1 MACSSSIIGVPSI
14 YQANPSLDSK
24 KLTIAP
30 PLNLHFSTVR
40 NNLRAFPLRPKSGG
54 GFSISFVPSAVA
66 TPNSSVLSEEAFKGL
81 QGFGSVSDSEYGED
95 ESSDGELGEI
105 EGGGVDEL
113 EVSKIGLSQRF
124 VDTLKKRGITDLF
137 PIQRAVLV
145 PALEGRDIIARAK
158 TGTGKTLAF
167 GIPILKGLD
176 DAEQAGGSTRRGRL
190 PKVLVLAPTR
200 ELAKQVEKEFK
211 ESAPY
216 LNTVCIYGGV
226 SYVTQENALSRGVDI
241 VVGTPGRIIDLIKN
255 NNLKL
260 GEVQYLVLDEADQ
273 MLAVGFEEAV
283 ETILEKLPSQR
294 QSMLFSATM
303 PGWVKKLARKHLN
316 NPLTIDLVGEQD
328 EKLAEGIKLYAIS
341 TTASSKRTILSDLV
355 TVYAKGG
362 KAIVFTQTKR
372 DADEVSLVLTNSIAS
387 EALHGDISQHQR
399 ERTLNGFRQGKF
411 TVLVATD
418 VAARGL
424 DIPNVDLVIHY
435 ELPNDPET
443 FVHRSGR
450 TGRAGKQGAAVLMFT
465 NSQRRTVRS
474 LERDI
479 GGKFEFVSPPSVQEV
494 LESSADQVVA
504 TLGGV
509 HPESITYFTPTAQ
522 KLMEQQGVE
531 ALAAALATLSGFSK
545 PPSSRSL
552 ITHEQ
557 GLVTLQ
563 LIRETTGY
571 SKGYLSARSVTG
583 FLSDVYSAAADEIGK
598 ISLIADEKVQG
609 AVFDL
614 PEEIAKELLTREI
627 PEGNT
632 LTRITKLPPL
642 QDDGPPSDY
651 YGRFSNSERR
661 PSPRGGGG
669 GSRDRRGGGSR
680 TSSRDWLDSSNSD
693 DGFRRGGR
701 SSGRTENTWSR
712 NSRSSGGGGGGGSGS
727 DWLIGGDRQSSR
739 PSSFGSRSSSYGGR
753 SPSYGGD
760 RDRSFG
766 GACFNCG
773 KSGHR
778 ASECPSKTD
787 Y

>member
-1 MACSSSIIGVPSI
+1 MACSSSITGVPSI
-14 YQANPSLDSK
+14 YQPNPSLDGPSK
-24 KLTIAP
+24 KTIVAP
-30 PLNLHFSTVR
+30 PLNLHFSTAR
-40 NNLRAFPLRPKSGG
+40 NNLRAFSSSSSRPKSGA

-81 QGFGSVSDSEYGED
+81 GGFGSVSDSEYGED

-105 EGGGVDEL
+105 EAGDVDEL
-113 EVSKIGLSQRF
+113 EVSKIGLPQRL

-176 DAEQAGGSTRRGRL
+176 DAEQAGGSSRRGRL

-226 SYVTQENALSRGVDI
+226 SYVTQENALSRGVDV

-273 MLAVGFEEAV
+273 MLAVGFEEDV
-283 ETILEKLPSQR
+283 EVILEKLPSQR

-316 NPLTIDLVGEQD
+316 NPLSIDLVGDQD
-328 EKLAEGIKLYAIS
+328 EKLAEGIKLYALA
-341 TTASSKRTILSDLV
+341 TTAASKRTILSDLV

-450 TGRAGKQGAAVLMFT
+450 TGRAGKQGTAVLMFT

-479 GGKFEFVSPPSVQEV
+479 GGKFEFASPPSVQEV

-509 HPESITYFTPTAQ
+509 HPESIAYFTPTAQ

-563 LIRETTGY
+563 LIRENTGY
-571 SKGYLSARSVTG
+571 SRGYLSARSVTG

-598 ISLIADEKVQG
+598 INIIADEKVQG

-632 LTRITKLPPL
+632 ITKITKLPPL
-642 QDDGPPSDY
+642 QDDGPAGDN
-651 YGRFSNSERR
+651 YGRFSNSDRR
-661 PSPRGGGG
+661 SSPRGGGG

-680 TSSRDWLDSSNSD
+680 TSSRDWLDSNNGD

-712 NSRSSGGGGGGGSGS
+712 NTRSSGGGS
-727 DWLIGGDRQSSR
+727 DWLISGDRQSSR
-739 PSSFGSRSSSYGGR
+739 PSTFGSRSPSSGGR
-753 SPSYGGD
+753 SPSYGGG

-778 ASECPSKTD
+778 ASECPSKND